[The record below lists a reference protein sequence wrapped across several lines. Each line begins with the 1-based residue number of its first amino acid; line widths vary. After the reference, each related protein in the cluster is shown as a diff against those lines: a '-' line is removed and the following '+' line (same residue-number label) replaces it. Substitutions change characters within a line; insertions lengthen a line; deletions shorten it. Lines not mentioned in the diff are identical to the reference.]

1 MHQCKGNPIKWK
13 LSVNKAN
20 LNLSWMLLSSIPA
33 GAMFSEWFRG
43 ASMIITS
50 AFTYPFVNAPG
61 LAILSTVFVRLMD
74 IDLHFKR
81 NVYWAWFK
89 HTGAPRS
96 SSNLY
101 LIVSCHA
108 ATDFPVHWLGSHE
121 MAHFFFE
128 QRICVCL
135 LKRIVMQASKLVSR
149 ILHTYQASV
158 CLLSISGYRQG
169 HVMNGW
175 DREPVC
181 LSVYKPRIAISGK
194 PAVGSF

>member
-1 MHQCKGNPIKWK
+1 
-13 LSVNKAN
+13 
-20 LNLSWMLLSSIPA
+20 MLLSSTPA

-50 AFTYPFVNAPG
+50 SFTYPFVNAPG
-61 LAILSTVFVRLMD
+61 LAILSILFVRLMD

-81 NVYWAWFK
+81 NVCWAWFK
-89 HTGAPRS
+89 HTGAPRCS
-96 SSNLY
+96 SDLY
-101 LIVSCHA
+101 LIISCHA
-108 ATDFPVHWLGSHE
+108 ATDCSSSLTWQPWNGS
-121 MAHFFFE
+121 FLFE

-135 LKRIVMQASKLVSR
+135 LKRMVMQQSKLVSR
-149 ILHTYQASV
+149 LLQMYQAFG

-175 DREPVC
+175 DRELVC
-181 LSVYKPRIAISGK
+181 LSFYKPKIAISGK